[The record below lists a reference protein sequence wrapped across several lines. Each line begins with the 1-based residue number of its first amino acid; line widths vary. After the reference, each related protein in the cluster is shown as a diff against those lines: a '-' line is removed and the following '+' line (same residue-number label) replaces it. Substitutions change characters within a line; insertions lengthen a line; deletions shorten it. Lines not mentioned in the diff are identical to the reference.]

1 MLEWALLRHM
11 HKGMVGALALLMSM
25 SLLVIASKA
34 SYTYFGVS
42 DDLLPQ
48 EIEIS
53 RSFWVP
59 LVKSQFGWCL
69 LGWAVFG
76 ICAAFDYRR
85 LREWTWPLY
94 LLSLIALAGLFF
106 VPAIQ
111 HVHRWYR
118 LKALNTSIQ
127 PAEYAKLTTIFA
139 LAWWCE
145 RFFSSLPRLGPTLA
159 AIYITAVPFIL
170 ILKEPDLGTALILW
184 PTCLG
189 LLVFAGGHEKCLR
202 FCKWIGGLAILG
214 CAVLFL
220 GFISFDTVEPMMS
233 RVLKEY
239 QLARLRPAMH
249 HQQAAMAALAL
260 GGIAGR
266 GWHGGTFSTRG
277 WLPEPTTDAIFPS
290 LGEEFGLVGM
300 IVILAAFYRLLA
312 FGLEVAII
320 AKDDF
325 GRCLAV
331 GIAINAAAHV
341 IVNIAMMAGIFPV
354 TGVPLPLISYGGSAI
369 LANMVGWGILQSI
382 YCRRF
387 MFRS

>member
-1 MLEWALLRHM
+1 MFDWKILRHV
-11 HKGMVGALALLMSM
+11 HKGMVGALALLMTM

-34 SYTYFGVS
+34 SYTYLCVN

-53 RSFWVP
+53 RSFWLP
-59 LVKSQFGWCL
+59 LVKSQFGWCI
-69 LGWAVFG
+69 LGWIVFIG
-76 ICAAFDYRR
+76 CAAFDHRR
-85 LREWTWPLY
+85 LREWAWPLY
-94 LLSLIALAGLFF
+94 LMALIALMGLFF

-118 LKALNTSIQ
+118 IKPLRTSIQ

-145 RFFSSLPRLGPTLA
+145 RFSASLSELATTLCA
-159 AIYITAVPFIL
+159 LLITFVPFVL

-189 LLVFAGGHEKCLR
+189 LLIFAGGHDRCLKL
-202 FCKWIGGLAILG
+202 CKWVGCVALCG

-220 GFISFDTVEPMMS
+220 GFISFDAIEPMMS
-233 RVLKEY
+233 RLLKEY

-249 HQQAAMAALAL
+249 HQRAAMAALAL

-266 GWHGGTFSTRG
+266 GWHRGNFSTLG

-290 LGEEFGLVGM
+290 LGEEFGLIGM
-300 IVILAAFYRLLA
+300 FIILAAYYRLLA
-312 FGLEVAII
+312 FGLEVAIT
-320 AKDDF
+320 AKENF
-325 GRCLAV
+325 GRCLAI
-331 GIAINAAAHV
+331 GITVNCAAHV

-369 LANMVGWGILQSI
+369 LANMMGWGILQSI

-387 MFRS
+387 MFR

>member
-1 MLEWALLRHM
+1 MFDWRILRHV
-11 HKGMVGALALLMSM
+11 HKGMVGALALLMTM

-34 SYTYFGVS
+34 SYTYLGVN

-53 RSFWVP
+53 RSFWLP
-59 LVKSQFGWCL
+59 LVKSQFGWCI
-69 LGWAVFG
+69 LGWIVFAG
-76 ICAAFDYRR
+76 CAAFDHRR
-85 LREWTWPLY
+85 LREWAWPLY
-94 LLSLIALAGLFF
+94 LLVLIALLGLFF

-118 LKALNTSIQ
+118 IKPLRTSIQ

-145 RFFSSLPRLGPTLA
+145 RFSASLCQLSTTLCA
-159 AIYITAVPFIL
+159 LLITFVPFVL

-184 PTCLG
+184 PTSLG
-189 LLVFAGGHEKCLR
+189 LLIFAGGHDRCLKL
-202 FCKWIGGLAILG
+202 CKWVGGGALCG

-220 GFISFDTVEPMMS
+220 GFFSFDAIEPVMS
-233 RVLKEY
+233 RLLKEY

-249 HQQAAMAALAL
+249 HQRAAMAALAL

-266 GWHGGTFSTRG
+266 GWHRGNFSTLG

-290 LGEEFGLVGM
+290 LGEEFGLIGM
-300 IVILAAFYRLLA
+300 FVILAAYYRLLA
-312 FGLEVAII
+312 FGLEVAIT
-320 AKDDF
+320 AKENF
-325 GRCLAV
+325 GRCLAI
-331 GIAINAAAHV
+331 GITVNCAAHV

-369 LANMVGWGILQSI
+369 LANMMGWGILQSI

-387 MFRS
+387 MFR

>member
-1 MLEWALLRHM
+1 MFDWQILRNA
-11 HKGMVGALALLMSM
+11 HKGMMGALALLMGM

-34 SYTYFGVS
+34 SYTYLGIT

-53 RSFWVP
+53 RAFWIP
-59 LVKSQFGWCL
+59 LVKSQLGWCA
-69 LGWAVFG
+69 LGWIVFLG
-76 ICAAFDYRR
+76 ATAMDYRR
-85 LREWTWPLY
+85 LREWAWPLY
-94 LLSLIALAGLFF
+94 LLALLSLIGLFF
-106 VPAIQ
+106 APAIQ

-118 LKALNTSIQ
+118 IKALRTSIQ

-145 RFFSSLPRLGPTLA
+145 RFSSSIDRLSTTLIA
-159 AIYITAVPFIL
+159 LLIAFVPFVL

-189 LLVFAGGHEKCLR
+189 LLIFAGGHEKCMKL
-202 FCKWIGGLAILG
+202 CTWLAGGAVCG

-220 GFISFDTVEPMMS
+220 GFISYDAIEPVMS
-233 RVLKEY
+233 RFLKEY

-249 HQQAAMAALAL
+249 HQKAAMAALAL

-266 GWHGGTFSTRG
+266 GWHCGKFSTLG
-277 WLPEPTTDAIFPS
+277 WLPEPTTDAVFPS
-290 LGEEFGLVGM
+290 LGEEFGLIGM
-300 IVILAAFYRLLA
+300 FIILAAFYRLFA
-312 FGLEVAII
+312 FGLEVAIM
-320 AKDDF
+320 AKENF
-325 GRCLAV
+325 GRCLAI
-331 GIAINAAAHV
+331 GIALNCAAHV
-341 IVNIAMMAGIFPV
+341 IVNVAMMAGIFPV

-369 LANMVGWGILQSI
+369 LANMMGWGILQSI

-387 MFRS
+387 MFR